1 MKTKSLLLILLLALC
16 STLVADRF
24 AAEPKEVVRYIDVQ
38 TVIEGWTGLQ
48 AQSDTLHAATTV
60 QQKVLQADF
69 NAYQAAKAD
78 LDQLSPDSEEYLD
91 ASFKLSMVEKT
102 LEERAKFMQSKFSK
116 QSTRLLENGVRTI
129 HQVCAEFGAR
139 EGFSAILMAP
149 PAMPG
154 PSVSLADSV
163 MDLQGRWVIWSN
175 KTFDVSPQII
185 EILNSR
191 DL

>member
-1 MKTKSLLLILLLALC
+1 MKTKTLILILLLAFC

-38 TVIEGWTGLQ
+38 TIIEGWTGLQ
-48 AQSDTLHAATTV
+48 AQSDALRNATTA
-60 QQKVLQADF
+60 QQEVLQADF
-69 NAYQAAKAD
+69 NEYQAAKAD
-78 LDQLSPDSEEYLD
+78 LDQLSPESEEYLD

-102 LEERAKFMQSKFSK
+102 LEERAKFMQSKYSQ
-116 QSTRLLENGVRTI
+116 QSTGLLDRGVREI
-129 HQVCAEFGAR
+129 HAVCAELGAR

-154 PSVSLADSV
+154 PKVALADSV
-163 MDLQGRWVIWSN
+163 MDLQGRWVIWNN
-175 KTFDVSPQII
+175 KTFDVSQQVI